1 LNVFDGLS
9 DLEVV
14 ATSTNAE
21 KILGTIFIFIF
32 CLLIRYRFDVGVT
45 SLFVGKCVRENEL
58 EKLKGVAMAAS
69 NKLFNLSFLAT
80 KPVYFF
86 VLFCFGF
93 VIFFVFFRVRRS
105 HIKELIPCL
114 NVSFLELRR

>member
-1 LNVFDGLS
+1 MYDNSSVRASNYVFLLLLLRLMQHLPFTLPICMCGC
-9 DLEVV
+9 VF
-14 ATSTNAE
+14 
-21 KILGTIFIFIF
+21 IL

-93 VIFFVFFRVRRS
+93 VIFFCVF
-105 HIKELIPCL
+105 
-114 NVSFLELRR
+114 